1 MAHDALLDDGGARD
15 AVAAA
20 LAAVTGRA
28 PFREAADRLASLLAE
43 LDDLGSEVRDVAEGI
58 EDDPERLAAVR
69 ERRQQLRDLR
79 RKYGDD
85 LAEVIAYGA
94 RAAARLDELGRFE
107 ERAAALDAERRE
119 AVATERHAAEA
130 VGRARRRA
138 APELAAGV
146 TARLRELALPH
157 ATVSVEVGEHDDDHP
172 GDRVQFLFAANPG
185 TPLQP
190 LTKVASG
197 GELARAML
205 ALRLVLSDERDEPA
219 RTLVF
224 DEVDAG
230 IGGTAATAVGRA
242 LAEVGRAHQVLVVTH
257 LAQVARAGD
266 DAGRRHQVGG
276 GERHHGDGRGRRRRR
291 SDRRAGP
298 DAVRRGGR
306 RGGPPARRRAPP
318 RLIAACSPEDPSR
331 SAGAGASETVRQVR
345 ARRMG
350 TMKATTPRTTPV
362 LAAPM
367 PG

>member
-1 MAHDALLDDGGARD
+1 M
-15 AVAAA
+15 
-20 LAAVTGRA
+20 TGRA
-28 PFREAADRLASLLAE
+28 PFRDAADRLVSMLAE
-43 LDDLGSEVRDVAEGI
+43 LDDIGSEVRDVAEGI

-85 LAEVIAYGA
+85 LADVIAYGA
-94 RAAARLDELGRFE
+94 RAAARLDELSRFE

-119 AVATERHAAEA
+119 AVATERRAAEV
-130 VGRARRRA
+130 VGRARRRT
-138 APELAAGV
+138 APELAAAV

-257 LAQVARAGD
+257 LAQVAAL
-266 DAGRRHQVGG
+266 ATTQVAVTKSVTGG
-276 GERHHGDGRGRRRRR
+276 VTTAVAAVVAGDGRIEELARMLSG
-291 SDRRAGP
+291 AE
-298 DAVRRGGR
+298 GGEA
-306 RGGPPARRRAPP
+306 ARRHAVE
-318 RLIAACSPEDPSR
+318 LLH
-331 SAGAGASETVRQVR
+331 G
-345 ARRMG
+345 
-350 TMKATTPRTTPV
+350 
-362 LAAPM
+362 
-367 PG
+367 